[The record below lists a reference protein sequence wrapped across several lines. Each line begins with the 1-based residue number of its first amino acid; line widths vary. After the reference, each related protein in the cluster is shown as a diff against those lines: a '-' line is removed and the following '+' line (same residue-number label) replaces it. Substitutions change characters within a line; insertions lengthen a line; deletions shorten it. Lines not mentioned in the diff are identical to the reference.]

1 MSKIYFGYTT
11 QSHGLKGEL
20 KCYTDFER
28 KDIVLQKN
36 YPVYIEGKRHVISSV
51 RPHKNY
57 YLLTFDHLEDIN
69 LVENFRH
76 QDIYIKKEELPLK
89 EGEFLYSDLI
99 GFSLLDQTEILGKIE
114 NVRYN
119 KGGILLEV
127 LGSKRF
133 FVPFNDAYIKKVSLK
148 EKIIEGQNIKGLIL

>member
-1 MSKIYFGYTT
+1 M
-11 QSHGLKGEL
+11 
-20 KCYTDFER
+20 
-28 KDIVLQKN
+28 
-36 YPVYIEGKRHVISSV
+36 
-51 RPHKNY
+51 
-57 YLLTFDHLEDIN
+57 
-69 LVENFRH
+69 
-76 QDIYIKKEELPLK
+76 
-89 EGEFLYSDLI
+89 I